1 MKIEKVPWQS
11 VVGYLF
17 LAILPFCI
25 LFSIFYICVKCC
37 PFWKKNSK
45 RVDQRPKPIGADGN
59 IRELTWERVTS
70 RNFTLK
76 TPYGLHGIQNQE
88 SNATNPLHGVK
99 NDSQYRND
107 LETFQISKIQKIR
120 HLPISKPVL

>member
-1 MKIEKVPWQS
+1 MKKEKVPWQS

-25 LFSIFYICVKCC
+25 LFSIFYICVKFC
-37 PFWKKNSK
+37 PFWKKNSE

-70 RNFTLK
+70 SNFTLK
-76 TPYGLHGIQNQE
+76 TPYGLHCNQDQE
-88 SNATNPLHGVK
+88 SNATRPLHGFK
-99 NDSQYRND
+99 NDPQYRKD
-107 LETFQISKIQKIR
+107 LETFQVSRMQHTR
-120 HLPISKPVL
+120 HLPISKPVW